1 MNGDGLTKAADLA
14 MVNCLGAREGED
26 VLVVTDMEDA
36 TIPET
41 LVAAALRIGAQ
52 AQILRYPKRQFA
64 NQEPP
69 KPTAAAMREADAVFT
84 VETLTISYT
93 QAVQGARE
101 AGARVLGM
109 PNNMDVPTLVRLCE
123 GLDMDELVGV
133 CETVAAKMTNGRKV
147 HLTSSIGT
155 DFTFDLG
162 EYAGWALTG
171 IVRKPGERDWF
182 PPGNTGCGG
191 VENSGNGILVVNGTI
206 GRIPTAPLSQPV
218 RLTVENGY
226 IVKMEGGREA
236 DELSSYFMQFEKH
249 DLYRNCMHVSTLGI
263 GTHPTARLTGRVL
276 EDERISG
283 CVHFCVGKSTLQID
297 PNGRRGT
304 VEAPSHVDMCIIG
317 STLTL
322 DGETIVDAGR
332 LAARA

>member
-1 MNGDGLTKAADLA
+1 MNLDGLAKAADLA
-14 MVNCLGAREGED
+14 MVTCLGAREGEN
-26 VLVVTDMEDA
+26 VLVVTDMQDL
-36 TIPET
+36 TIPEA
-41 LVAAALRIGAQ
+41 LVATAMRVGAQ

-123 GLDMDELVGV
+123 GLDMDELVSV
-133 CETVAAKMTNGRKV
+133 CEAVAAKMTAGREV
-147 HLTSSIGT
+147 HVTSSDGT
-155 DFTFDLG
+155 DFTFNLG
-162 EYAGWALTG
+162 DYAGWALTG
-171 IVRKPGERDWF
+171 IVRKPGDRDWF
-182 PPGNTGCGG
+182 PPGNTGCGS
-191 VENSGNGILVVNGTI
+191 VQNSGNGILVVNGTI
-206 GRIPTAPLSQPV
+206 GRIPTAPLGQPV

-226 IVKMEGGREA
+226 IVNIQGGPEA
-236 DELSSYFMQFEKH
+236 HELRSYFKQFEKH
-249 DLYRNCMHVSTLGI
+249 ALYQNCMHVSTLGI

-304 VEAPSHVDMCIIG
+304 VEAPSHVDMCIVG
-317 STLTL
+317 STLTI
-322 DGETIVDAGR
+322 DGETVVDAGR
-332 LAARA
+332 LGARP